1 MIYKII
7 LGKNE
12 INIDEED
19 KNKIIQNIDKNFI
32 ILKSGEL
39 VNPSFV
45 QGVFIDHEATRQ
57 NRKSMEMIRNS
68 DRLLLEE
75 KQRESGDV
83 TTLLK
88 KYKPEFLQDKN

>member
-7 LGKNE
+7 LSKNE

-19 KNKIIQNIDKNFI
+19 KIKIINNIDKNFI

-39 VNPSFV
+39 INPSFV

-57 NRKSMEMIRNS
+57 FNKEQKMINNS
-68 DRLLLEE
+68 KELEAPR
-75 KQRESGDV
+75 QSGDV
-83 TTLLK
+83 SELLK
-88 KYKPEFLQDKN
+88 KYKPNL

>member
-19 KNKIIQNIDKNFI
+19 KQKIIDNIDKNFI
-32 ILKSGEL
+32 ILKSGEV

-45 QGVFIDHEATRQ
+45 QGIFIDHEAT
-57 NRKSMEMIRNS
+57 KDHIKLLKMENNTKELQS
-68 DRLLLEE
+68 P
-75 KQRESGDV
+75 RESGDIK
-83 TTLLK
+83 TLLK
-88 KYKPEFLQDKN
+88 KYKPNF